1 MGTVIV
7 IGNGFDIDLGWHTS
21 YKDFFKEKEDGWR
34 TLKTTEDDLF
44 NYVFNHAAENWFDLE
59 KTVYEYYLNRSKSK
73 TTDDLAMRDLNTFED
88 LKKQLVKFLLTSD
101 RFDIKELDA
110 V

>member
-44 NYVFNHAAENWFDLE
+44 NYVFNHAAE
-59 KTVYEYYLNRSKSK
+59 VYEYYLNRSKSK